1 MSRSE
6 GRVSM
11 ESRGEGDTSIWAQ
24 DGEQQY
30 LGGARGAMNASKQSS
45 RGSWN
50 AKGASKGA
58 LGVMS
63 VSRGARDARGV
74 SMRSSKEGGGARTV
88 CTRSREVD
96 YTLTKPRGEGNTSK
110 RRSRVREDEGERLRM
125 SRGLDTCSKTT
136 EHEGNDPPYH
146 PNNPLSTNTTINLL
160 SRHEASS
167 KASHQPAE
175 RGHT

>member
-6 GRVSM
+6 GGVLR
-11 ESRGEGDTSIWAQ
+11 ESRGEGDSSVWAQ
-24 DGEQQY
+24 DAGRQY
-30 LGGARGAMNASKQSS
+30 PRGARGATNATKRSS

-58 LGVMS
+58 LGAMS
-63 VSRGARDARGV
+63 VSRGARDARGAL
-74 SMRSSKEGGGARTV
+74 MRSSKEGRGARAI
-88 CTRSREVD
+88 CMRSREVD
-96 YTLTKPRGEGNTSK
+96 YTLTRARGEGNTSK
-110 RRSRVREDEGERLRM
+110 QRSRVREDEGERLRM
-125 SRGLDTCSKTT
+125 SQGLEACLKMT

-146 PNNPLSTNTTINLL
+146 PNDPLSTNATVDHL

-167 KASHQPAE
+167 RTSHLPAE